1 MEESQEGKLIRL
13 VYVTFFYLLYSMTD
27 IVLLLLTL
35 VQSVLNIFASQPSQ
49 TLRVFGASLGLYVN
63 QIANYLSY
71 QSNEKPFPFSEWPNI
86 EDSSSK

>member
-13 VYVTFFYLLYSMTD
+13 VYITFFYLLYSMTD
-27 IVLLLLTL
+27 IVLLVITL

-49 TLRVFGASLGLYVN
+49 TLTAFGANLGLYVN